1 MKLFKT
7 VLTILIITGLALA
20 CSGCTV
26 NIKNLTQNK
35 TLQTG
40 KEPLNVPEY
49 PNATR
54 TSYSNVPFVGQVATY
69 QTNDTPKQVLE
80 FYKSQ
85 MQERGYNISRSFT
98 SASETGGL
106 IIFAKGQDT
115 VWVAVGQNNGNTSI
129 ALRTSFQS

>member
-1 MKLFKT
+1 
-7 VLTILIITGLALA
+7 
-20 CSGCTV
+20 
-26 NIKNLTQNK
+26 
-35 TLQTG
+35 

-54 TSYSNVPFVGQVATY
+54 TSYSNVRFVGQVITY

-80 FYKSQ
+80 FYTSQ
-85 MQERGYNISRSFT
+85 MQERGYNISRNVT

-115 VWVAVGQNNGNTSI
+115 VWVTVGQNNGLTSI
-129 ALRTSFQS
+129 ALRTSFQA